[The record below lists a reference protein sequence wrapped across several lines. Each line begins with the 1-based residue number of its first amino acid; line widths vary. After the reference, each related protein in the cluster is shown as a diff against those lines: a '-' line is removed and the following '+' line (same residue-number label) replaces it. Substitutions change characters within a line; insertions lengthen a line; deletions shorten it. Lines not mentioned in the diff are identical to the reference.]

1 MKEKISKLLRPPVF
15 EEDLER
21 TRRAEILHYITI
33 AIFSFSA
40 FMLLVNPIVQWVSSP
55 FFLWLISGVAA
66 TQVLV
71 QWMIRSRYVNHA
83 SLFLLSLVWALITLI
98 NRIEGGVRDTGML
111 GYVLVLL
118 GSAILLGW
126 RMTTV
131 YALASILVVWWLA
144 WLEITGQLTPN
155 LGTPV
160 QIAIILTLLFALI
173 LVVVYF
179 LLRALTTALDK
190 AQHELTE
197 RIRMDRELER
207 LARTDSLTGLY
218 NRRHF
223 MHVAESEF
231 AASIRYGRPLSVI
244 ILDIDF
250 FKRVNDAHGHQVGD
264 HALTQLGAMLR
275 GQVREADT
283 PARYGGEE
291 FIVLLSETSLVG
303 AKVFAER
310 LRGLIAASAVK
321 HGEISIQF
329 TVSIGVAERQ
339 GPESISTLERL
350 ISRADQAL
358 YKAKDAG
365 RNCVVCATD
374 D

>member
-1 MKEKISKLLRPPVF
+1 VKTKVSQFLKPPVF
-15 EEDLER
+15 EQDLES

-33 AIFSFSA
+33 AIFFFAA
-40 FMLLVNPIVQWVSSP
+40 FMLLVNPIFRWVSSP
-55 FFLWLISGVAA
+55 FFLWLVGGVAA
-66 TQVLV
+66 TQILI
-71 QWMIRSRYVNHA
+71 QWMIRSRHMSRA
-83 SLFLLSLVWALITLI
+83 SLALLSLVWILITLI

-126 RMTTV
+126 RMTTI
-131 YALASILVVWWLA
+131 YALASILAVWWLA
-144 WLEITGQLTPN
+144 WLETTGQLIPN

-160 QIAIILTLLFALI
+160 QIAITLTLLFALI

-223 MHVAESEF
+223 MYVAESEF
-231 AASIRYGRPLSVI
+231 AECIRYGRPLSVI

-264 HALTQLGAMLR
+264 HALAQFGAMLR

-291 FIVLLSETSLVG
+291 FIVLLSETSLAG

-310 LRGLIAASAVK
+310 LRRSIAASTMQY
-321 HGEISIQF
+321 GELPIQF
-329 TVSIGVAERQ
+329 TVSIGVAEQQ
-339 GPESISTLERL
+339 GTENGNTLERL

-358 YKAKDAG
+358 YEAKRTG
-365 RNCVVCATD
+365 RDRVVCYTGE
-374 D
+374 